1 MANTTKTKWKNSYLP
16 LNALQND
23 VQLCNSCYMGKG
35 FSLKRF
41 ALCVRGT
48 LRTAAMATM
57 YLLWQRRRKGGGGR
71 ERKKRDKWAVKWRER
86 GSCAS

>member
-1 MANTTKTKWKNSYLP
+1 MANTTKTKWKNSYLT
-16 LNALQND
+16 LNALRSD

-41 ALCVRGT
+41 APCVRRT

-57 YLLWQRRRKGGGGR
+57 YLLWQRRRKGG
-71 ERKKRDKWAVKWRER
+71 ERKKEINGQLNGEKEVPVPAEL
-86 GSCAS
+86 S